1 MISVAVRVEHG
12 GDLSLAARL
21 PVERQRRRR
30 ALGRDE
36 RVNDD
41 HALVA
46 FDQRHVRDVVAA
58 YLVDAFGDLKE
69 AGVHVQPCQPPE
81 RRVNARGCFGRLAK
95 EVVLAKAP
103 DNATVGVGDL
113 QIAWC
118 RGDQP
123 ARRIRC
129 VASVVGRERSQRL
142 GVALNCRIRWFERVN
157 H

>member
-1 MISVAVRVEHG
+1 
-12 GDLSLAARL
+12 
-21 PVERQRRRR
+21 
-30 ALGRDE
+30 
-36 RVNDD
+36 
-41 HALVA
+41 
-46 FDQRHVRDVVAA
+46 
-58 YLVDAFGDLKE
+58 
-69 AGVHVQPCQPPE
+69 
-81 RRVNARGCFGRLAK
+81 LAK